1 MRVRRVGILTSGG
14 DAPGMNPAV
23 RAVVR
28 AADAAGIE
36 PYGVLSGYA
45 GLIDGRL
52 RPLGPRDVGDINH
65 RGGTILRT
73 ARCDEMLEA
82 DGRAQARHNLAAEG
96 IDALVVIGGD
106 GSLRGAHALDQEG
119 TPTVGVPASIDNDLW
134 GTTMAIGVDTAL
146 NTIVD
151 AVDRLRDTAQSHQ
164 RVFLVE
170 TMGRNS
176 GYLALLSGIACGAE
190 LAIIP
195 ERETRLEDV
204 AAAVNLAYA
213 RGKNHAFI
221 MVAEGAGLGIH
232 EVADFCA
239 ASTMGLE
246 PRVTLLGHVQRGG
259 SPSSFDRILAS
270 RLGAAA
276 IDALVAGEHD
286 VMTALTGNQIDR
298 LPLVEV
304 TGRSRDT
311 DLSYVD
317 LIATLAR

>member
-1 MRVRRVGILTSGG
+1 
-14 DAPGMNPAV
+14 MNPAV

-36 PYGVLSGYA
+36 TYGITSGYA
-45 GLIDGRL
+45 GLIDGNL
-52 RPLGPRDVGDINH
+52 RPLGPRDVGDIGH
-65 RGGTILRT
+65 RGGTILHT
-73 ARCDEMLEA
+73 ARCPEMHEA
-82 DGRAQARHNLAAEG
+82 EGRATARHNLAAEG

-106 GSLRGAHALDQEG
+106 GSLRGAHLLDSEG
-119 TPTVGVPASIDNDLW
+119 VPTVGIPASIDNDLW

-164 RVFLVE
+164 RMFLVE

-204 AAAVNLAYA
+204 AEAVNLAYA

-221 MVAEGAGLGIH
+221 MVAEGAGLGIR

-239 ASTMGLE
+239 TSTMGLE

-259 SPSSFDRILAS
+259 NPSSFDRILAS

-276 IDALVAGEHD
+276 IDALLDGDHD
-286 VMTALTGNQIDR
+286 VMTALTGTHIER
-298 LPLVEV
+298 LPLVDV

-311 DLSYVD
+311 DLSYAD
-317 LIATLAR
+317 LIAILAR